1 MKKVLIMYNKTMQ
14 AYQSPHSEKHKS
26 HRAAWLRAAVLGMND
41 GIVSNSSLMLGVL
54 AASHNNAAIL
64 TAGIAGLVA
73 GALSMA
79 AGEYISVSSQRD
91 SEKADIAIEKK
102 SIANNPKEELA
113 ELAWI
118 YEQRGLAPSLAKQV
132 AVQLHKHDAVSA
144 HARDELNIDHEA
156 LANPTQAAVASAV
169 AFSLGSCIPILAA
182 LISSSS
188 SGMIIAIISLI
199 GLAVSGAIG
208 ASIGGGHRLTGSLRV
223 LAGGGIAM
231 AITYFIG
238 HLLGGGI

>member
-1 MKKVLIMYNKTMQ
+1 MTYI
-14 AYQSPHSEKHKS
+14 YQSPHSEKHKS

-54 AASHNNAAIL
+54 AASHSTSAIL

-79 AGEYISVSSQRD
+79 AGEYVSVSSQRD

-102 SIANNPKEELA
+102 SINENPEKELA

-118 YEQRGLAPSLAKQV
+118 YEQRGLEPKLAKQV
-132 AVQLHKHDAVSA
+132 ALQLHKKDAVGA
-144 HARDELNIDHEA
+144 HVRDELSIDHED

-169 AFSLGSCIPILAA
+169 AFSLGSLIPIFAA
-182 LISSSS
+182 LIQTGS
-188 SGMIIAIISLI
+188 SGIIIAVISLI
-199 GLAVSGAIG
+199 GLAVSGAVG
-208 ASIGGGHRLTGSLRV
+208 AYIGGGNRIVASLRV
-223 LAGGGIAM
+223 FVGGGIAM
-231 AITYFIG
+231 AITFIVG
-238 HLLGGGI
+238 SLIGGGV